1 MNFGENCTDYPE
13 LEAEAKLVAEELA
26 INYFWNDIAFREAT
40 KEDEERIQTTLESEE
55 GTHGNG
61 DWAVKLGINLFY
73 SANLGRSPLYSKQ
86 MPYNSIIYKAFGR
99 SSLTNS
105 PTKPKFCGKGSG
117 RQKKIVVVGKW
128 CGKVWMS
135 NQVHPLLVERDA
147 EEGEEDNTSFCG
159 WAKLEVKRER
169 LSERARPAE
178 TNFEIK
184 KIGKKRKNTSQKE
197 GGAIKKSKSTK
208 VEDSIKTSYNAP

>member
-26 INYFWNDIAFREAT
+26 IDYFWNDIAFREAT

-105 PTKPKFCGKGSG
+105 PTKPKFHGKGSG
-117 RQKKIVVVGKW
+117 RQKKIVVAGKW

-147 EEGEEDNTSFCG
+147 EEGEEDNTSFRG
-159 WAKLEVKRER
+159 WAKPEVKRER
-169 LSERARPAE
+169 LSESACPAE
-178 TNFEIK
+178 TNFEIS
-184 KIGKKRKNTSQKE
+184 KIGKKRKNTCEK
-197 GGAIKKSKSTK
+197 
-208 VEDSIKTSYNAP
+208 